1 MFLHPSVLIAHLKK
15 NLLIVE
21 INIKLEHVISC
32 ELLNILFVFP
42 DFILYANDLRIAI
55 LIESCPNSSYL
66 PCPVKLSFMSSLGR
80 DLLLSIKAHQVLQL
94 KLFGS
99 CDLTTDLL

>member
-1 MFLHPSVLIAHLKK
+1 M
-15 NLLIVE
+15 E
-21 INIKLEHVISC
+21 IDIEFEHVISC
-32 ELLNILFVFP
+32 ELLNILFVFL
-42 DFILYANDLRIAI
+42 DIILYANDLRIAI
-55 LIESCPNSSYL
+55 LVKSCPNSSYL

-94 KLFGS
+94 KLLSS